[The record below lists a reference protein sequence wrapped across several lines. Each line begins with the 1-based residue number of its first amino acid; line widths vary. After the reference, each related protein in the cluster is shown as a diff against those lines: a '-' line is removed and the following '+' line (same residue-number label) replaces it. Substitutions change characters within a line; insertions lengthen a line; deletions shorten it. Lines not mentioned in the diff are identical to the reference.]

1 MIKIEYLTAAIVHIK
16 VKMQYNVIN
25 KESFQRTDNCKSCI
39 YTKVYNILA
48 SAKLGIKILTVK
60 LHVSTFN
67 QSGVKTK
74 KGRTVS
80 ISCRWAFRMRITSGW
95 PSPVGQKSISAFFVI
110 HIASSLLWI
119 TCVINQIVN
128 KLKIELKFWFS

>member
-80 ISCRWAFRMRITSGW
+80 ISCR
-95 PSPVGQKSISAFFVI
+95 
-110 HIASSLLWI
+110 
-119 TCVINQIVN
+119 
-128 KLKIELKFWFS
+128 